1 MGIQRLQV
9 RGFRSL
15 KDVTWEPGR
24 LNVLIGPNGSGKSN
38 LLRALSLLQHGARGD
53 LPQEVLRQGGIAP
66 LLWDGQARELSWVLR
81 EDSQHAMKGGWMGP
95 LTYEL
100 LLSRLGGTSAYRIEH
115 ERLDGDV
122 LEEQGS
128 RIPDAYVLLGRTP
141 ETAITFDEEGRKLAA
156 PGGRIPDEQTL
167 LSLLSGPFADSVI
180 VAFRDSLLGWSIY
193 HDLRVDQQAPLRQAA
208 VARVED
214 RIAPDGQNLIPV
226 LHTLY
231 TGNRD
236 FKRAMDAAM
245 RAAFG
250 SDYEEL
256 VFPPAADQ
264 RIQLRL
270 RWKSLRTE
278 QSAAN
283 LSDGTL
289 RFLLLVAIF
298 ASPNPGDLI
307 ALDEPETGLHPSML
321 PIIAELAAEAAQR
334 TQVILST
341 HSADLLDAFSDVAL
355 PTTTVTSI
363 VEGETRLSVLDGEEL
378 RRWTEQYR
386 LGALM
391 RSGELEGMA

>member
-1 MGIQRLQV
+1 VGIQRLQV
-9 RGFRSL
+9 TGFRSL

-53 LPQEVLRQGGIAP
+53 LPQEILRQGGITP
-66 LLWDGQARELSWVLR
+66 LLWDGQARGLSWAVR
-81 EDSQHAMKGGWMGP
+81 EDSERHTRWSEVGP
-95 LTYEL
+95 LSYEL
-100 LLSRLGGTSAYRIEH
+100 HLSRLGETSACRIER
-115 ERLDGDV
+115 EILEGPV
-122 LEEQGS
+122 LGEAPHS
-128 RIPDAYVLLGRTP
+128 VPPVLLVREPGR
-141 ETAITFDEEGRKLAA
+141 AILVDSEGHVHHIG
-156 PGGRIPDEQTL
+156 PSGSIQDEQTL
-167 LSLLSGPFADSVI
+167 LSTFNSPFDNLV
-180 VAFRDSLLGWSIY
+180 VTAFREGLLRWSIY
-193 HDLRVDQQAPLRQAA
+193 HDLRVDSQAPLRQAA
-208 VARVED
+208 VARMEERVS
-214 RIAPDGQNLIPV
+214 PDGQNLIPV

-231 TGNRD
+231 TSNRD
-236 FKRAMDAAM
+236 FKRSLDAAM

-250 SDYEEL
+250 NDYEEL

-270 RWKSLRTE
+270 RWRSLKTE

-289 RFLLLVAIF
+289 RFLLLIAIF
-298 ASPNPGDLI
+298 ASPKPGDLI

-321 PIIAELAAEAAQR
+321 PIVAELAAEAAQR

-341 HSADLLDAFSDVAL
+341 HSADLLDAFSEVAL
-355 PTTTVTSI
+355 PTTTVANI
-363 VEGETRLSVLDGEEL
+363 AEGETRLSVLDGEEL

-391 RSGELEGMA
+391 RSGELEGLA

>member
-1 MGIQRLQV
+1 MEPRQFMGPDI
-9 RGFRSL
+9 
-15 KDVTWEPGR
+15 
-24 LNVLIGPNGSGKSN
+24 
-38 LLRALSLLQHGARGD
+38 
-53 LPQEVLRQGGIAP
+53 
-66 LLWDGQARELSWVLR
+66 
-81 EDSQHAMKGGWMGP
+81 GP
-95 LTYEL
+95 LTLTYGL
-100 LLSRLGGTSAYRIEH
+100 QLSRLGETSSYRIERENLECLDFFKDEPEARLLLL
-115 ERLDGDV
+115 EREPGRAISLGD
-122 LEEQGS
+122 
-128 RIPDAYVLLGRTP
+128 RTVQ
-141 ETAITFDEEGRKLAA
+141 TGI
-156 PGGRIPDEQTL
+156 ISDEQTL
-167 LSLLSGPFADSVI
+167 LSILTAPFEDPLV
-180 VAFRDSLLGWSIY
+180 VALREGLLGWSIY

-208 VARVED
+208 VARVEE

-231 TGNRD
+231 TGSRE
-236 FKRAMDAAM
+236 FKRSLDAAM

-264 RIQLRL
+264 RVQLRL
-270 RWKSLRTE
+270 RWRSLKTE

-289 RFLLLVAIF
+289 RFLLLIAIF
-298 ASPNPGDLI
+298 ASPNPGELI

-321 PIIAELAAEAAQR
+321 PIVAELAAEAAQR

-341 HSADLLDAFSDVAL
+341 HSADLLDAFSEMAL
-355 PTTTVTSI
+355 PTTTVVNST
-363 VEGETRLSVLDGEEL
+363 EGETRLSVLDGEEL

>member
-1 MGIQRLQV
+1 
-9 RGFRSL
+9 
-15 KDVTWEPGR
+15 
-24 LNVLIGPNGSGKSN
+24 
-38 LLRALSLLQHGARGD
+38 
-53 LPQEVLRQGGIAP
+53 
-66 LLWDGQARELSWVLR
+66 
-81 EDSQHAMKGGWMGP
+81 
-95 LTYEL
+95 
-100 LLSRLGGTSAYRIEH
+100 
-115 ERLDGDV
+115 
-122 LEEQGS
+122 
-128 RIPDAYVLLGRTP
+128 
-141 ETAITFDEEGRKLAA
+141 
-156 PGGRIPDEQTL
+156 
-167 LSLLSGPFADSVI
+167 
-180 VAFRDSLLGWSIY
+180 
-193 HDLRVDQQAPLRQAA
+193 
-208 VARVED
+208 VED
-214 RIAPDGQNLIPV
+214 RVAADGQNLIPV

-236 FKRAMDAAM
+236 FKRALDAAM

-270 RWKSLRTE
+270 RWRSLRTE

-391 RSGELEGMA
+391 RSGELEGMG

>member
-1 MGIQRLQV
+1 VGIQRLQV

-38 LLRALSLLQHGARGD
+38 LLRALALLRHGARGD
-53 LPQEVLRQGGIAP
+53 LSQEILRQGGITS
-66 LLWDGQARELSWVLR
+66 LLWDGQPRELSWVLR
-81 EDSQHAMKGGWMGP
+81 EDSERSVKGVQVGP
-95 LTYEL
+95 LTYEFF
-100 LLSRLGGTSAYRIEH
+100 LSRLGETSAYRIER
-115 ERLDGDV
+115 ERLEGVALVDGFRTSDDV
-122 LEEQGS
+122 
-128 RIPDAYVLLGRTP
+128 VLLGRSP
-141 ETAITFDEEGRKLAA
+141 ETAITFDEEGRGLAA
-156 PGGRIPDEQTL
+156 PGGRVPDEQTL
-167 LSLLSGPFADSVI
+167 LSLLSGPFDNSVI

-231 TGNRD
+231 TGSRD

-278 QSAAN
+278 QSTAN

>member
-38 LLRALSLLQHGARGD
+38 LLRALALLRHGARGD
-53 LPQEVLRQGGIAP
+53 LPQEVLRQGGIIP
-66 LLWDGQARELSWVLR
+66 LLWDGQAGDLSWTVKVDPSR
-81 EDSQHAMKGGWMGP
+81 SMGPDVGP
-95 LTYEL
+95 LTYDL
-100 LLSRLGGTSAYRIEH
+100 HLVRLGEMSAYRIEREGLEGLELFDA
-115 ERLDGDV
+115 ERAAV
-122 LEEQGS
+122 RMVFLE
-128 RIPDAYVLLGRTP
+128 RTP
-141 ETAITFDEEGRKLAA
+141 GRAVTFARGDQLLTAPVGSLS
-156 PGGRIPDEQTL
+156 DEQTL
-167 LSLLSGPFADSVI
+167 LSSFGSPFDDPTI

-256 VFPPAADQ
+256 IFPPAADQ

>member
-1 MGIQRLQV
+1 LQV

-53 LPQEVLRQGGIAP
+53 LPQEVLRQGGITP
-66 LLWDGQARELSWVLR
+66 LLWDGQAGDLSWRVTTVASNRDVMPQPGQPIPFTYGLQLR
-81 EDSQHAMKGGWMGP
+81 
-95 LTYEL
+95 
-100 LLSRLGGTSAYRIEH
+100 RLGETSSYRIER
-115 ERLDGDV
+115 EVLTV
-122 LEEQGS
+122 LEHVLEREPGRALTVDSAGQPRTAQAGTIQEEQ
-128 RIPDAYVLLGRTP
+128 P
-141 ETAITFDEEGRKLAA
+141 
-156 PGGRIPDEQTL
+156 L
-167 LSLLSGPFADSVI
+167 LSTFNAPFDNAAIVFFRNGLLS
-180 VAFRDSLLGWSIY
+180 WSIY

-214 RIAPDGQNLIPV
+214 RVAADGQNLIPV

-236 FKRAMDAAM
+236 FKRALDAAM

-270 RWKSLRTE
+270 RWRSLRTE

-391 RSGELEGMA
+391 RSGELEGMG

>member
-1 MGIQRLQV
+1 MGIQKLRV
-9 RGFRSL
+9 KGFRSL

-53 LPQEVLRQGGIAP
+53 LPREVLRQGGVTP
-66 LLWDGQARELSWVLR
+66 LLWDGQARGLSWEVKD
-81 EDSQHAMKGGWMGP
+81 DSERSAKGVQVRP

-100 LLSRLGGTSAYRIEH
+100 HLSRLGETSAYRIENEMLGSIEFLDASRTPDVMLLLRREPGRAITSDLEGH
-115 ERLDGDV
+115 ERAA
-122 LEEQGS
+122 QAGS
-128 RIPDAYVLLGRTP
+128 
-141 ETAITFDEEGRKLAA
+141 
-156 PGGRIPDEQTL
+156 IPDEQTL
-167 LSLLSGPFADSVI
+167 LSLLSGPFDNPV
-180 VAFRDSLLGWSIY
+180 VVDFRDSLLGWSIY
-193 HDLRVDQQAPLRQAA
+193 HDPRVDPQAPLRQAA
-208 VARVED
+208 VARVEE
-214 RIAPDGQNLIPV
+214 RVSPDGQNLIPV

-231 TGNRD
+231 TGSRE
-236 FKRAMDAAM
+236 FKRSLDAAM

-250 SDYEEL
+250 NEYEEL

-270 RWKSLRTE
+270 RWRSLKTE

-289 RFLLLVAIF
+289 RFLLLIAIF
-298 ASPNPGDLI
+298 ASPSPGNLI

-321 PIIAELAAEAAQR
+321 PIVAELAAEAAQR

-341 HSADLLDAFSDVAL
+341 HSADLLDAFSEVVL
-355 PTTTVTSI
+355 PTTTVASI

-391 RSGELEGMA
+391 RSGELEGLA

>member
-1 MGIQRLQV
+1 MGIQKLQV
-9 RGFRSL
+9 NGFRSL
-15 KDVTWEPGR
+15 KDVTWEPER

-53 LPQEVLRQGGIAP
+53 LPQEILRQGGITP
-66 LLWDGQARELSWVLR
+66 LLWDGQVRGISWTLKAEPSR
-81 EDSQHAMKGGWMGP
+81 TMGP
-95 LTYEL
+95 DVGPLAYEL
-100 LLSRLGGTSAYRIEH
+100 GLSRLGETSAFRIEH
-115 ERLDGDV
+115 EK
-122 LEEQGS
+122 LEFLELFRKEQTAVRMLLLEREPGRAIRFGERTAQAGS
-128 RIPDAYVLLGRTP
+128 
-141 ETAITFDEEGRKLAA
+141 
-156 PGGRIPDEQTL
+156 IPDEHTL
-167 LSLLSGPFADSVI
+167 LSMVSGPFDDPVA
-180 VAFRDSLLGWSIY
+180 VAFREGCLGWSIY

-208 VARVED
+208 VARVEE

-231 TGNRD
+231 TGNRE
-236 FKRAMDAAM
+236 FKRSLDAAM

-264 RIQLRL
+264 RVQLRL
-270 RWKSLRTE
+270 RWRSLKTE

-298 ASPNPGDLI
+298 TSPNPGELI

-321 PIIAELAAEAAQR
+321 PIVAELAAEAAQR

-355 PTTTVTSI
+355 
-363 VEGETRLSVLDGEEL
+363 
-378 RRWTEQYR
+378 
-386 LGALM
+386 
-391 RSGELEGMA
+391 

>member
-1 MGIQRLQV
+1 MGIQKLQV
-9 RGFRSL
+9 KGFRSL
-15 KDVTWEPGR
+15 KDVTWEPGQ

-53 LPQEVLRQGGIAP
+53 LPQEILNQGGITP
-66 LLWDGQARELSWVLR
+66 LLWDGQAREISWAIRTDPVDAAGVMAD
-81 EDSQHAMKGGWMGP
+81 EP
-95 LTYEL
+95 LTYEFV
-100 LLSRLGGTSAYRIEH
+100 LSRLGETGVHRIER
-115 ERLDGDV
+115 ERLMGEERGGAGVPTGTEV
-122 LEEQGS
+122 LFERRPGH
-128 RIPDAYVLLGRTP
+128 
-141 ETAITFDEEGRKLAA
+141 AITLDYSGQRTLTAQA
-156 PGGRIPDEQTL
+156 GTLSDEQTL
-167 LSLLSGPFADSVI
+167 LSRFAAPFDNPVA

-193 HDLRVDQQAPLRQAA
+193 HDLRVDTQAPLRQAA
-208 VARVED
+208 VSRVED
-214 RIAPDGQNLIPV
+214 RISPDGQNLIPV

-231 TGNRD
+231 SGNRE
-236 FKRAMDAAM
+236 FKRSLDAAM

-250 SDYEEL
+250 SDYEDL

-270 RWKSLRTE
+270 RWRSLKTA

-321 PIIAELAAEAAQR
+321 PIIAELAEEASQR

-355 PTTTVTSI
+355 PTTTVANIT
-363 VEGETRLSVLDGEEL
+363 EGETRLSVLDGEEL
-378 RRWTEQYR
+378 RRWTDQYR

-391 RSGELEGMA
+391 RSGELEGLA

>member
-38 LLRALSLLQHGARGD
+38 LLRALALFRHGARGD
-53 LPQEVLRQGGIAP
+53 LSQEVLRQGGITP
-66 LLWDGQARELSWVLR
+66 LLWDGQSPELSWVLR
-81 EDSQHAMKGGWMGP
+81 EDSGHSMKGKRVGP

-100 LLSRLGGTSAYRIEH
+100 FLSRLGETSAYRIER
-115 ERLDGDV
+115 ERLVGDV
-122 LEEQGS
+122 FEEGT
-128 RIPDAYVLLGRTP
+128 RTPDGLLLLGRSP
-141 ETAITFDEEGRKLAA
+141 ETAITFDEEGRGLAA
-156 PGGRIPDEQTL
+156 PGGRVPDEQTL
-167 LSLLSGPFADSVI
+167 LFLLSGPFDNPVI

-236 FKRAMDAAM
+236 FRRAMDAAM

-270 RWKSLRTE
+270 RWRSLRTE

>member
-1 MGIQRLQV
+1 MRGLVGIKTLQV
-9 RGFRSL
+9 KGFRSL

-38 LLRALSLLQHGARGD
+38 LLRSLSLLQHGARGD
-53 LPQEVLRQGGIAP
+53 LPQEVLRQGGVAP
-66 LLWDGQARELSWVLR
+66 LLWDGEARAISWGVVVEPNVSSSVQQVL
-81 EDSQHAMKGGWMGP
+81 GP
-95 LTYEL
+95 LIPLNYEL
-100 LLSRLGGTSAYRIEH
+100 RLSRLGETSSYRIGL
-115 ERLDGDV
+115 ERL
-122 LEEQGS
+122 QGL
-128 RIPDAYVLLGRTP
+128 AVLLERDSSHASTIDSAGLLRT
-141 ETAITFDEEGRKLAA
+141 AQ
-156 PGGRIPDEQTL
+156 PGTIQEEQTL
-167 LSLLSGPFADSVI
+167 LSSFNSPFDTPLGVF
-180 VAFRDSLLGWSIY
+180 FRNNLLGWSIY

-208 VARVED
+208 VARVDD

-231 TGNRD
+231 TGNRE
-236 FKRAMDAAM
+236 FKRSLDAAM

-264 RIQLRL
+264 RVQLRL
-270 RWKSLRTE
+270 RWRSLKTE

-298 ASPNPGDLI
+298 SSPNPGSLI
-307 ALDEPETGLHPSML
+307 AVDEPETGLHPSML
-321 PIIAELAAEAAQR
+321 PIVAELAAEAAQR

-341 HSADLLDAFSDVAL
+341 HSADLLDAFSEVEL
-355 PTTTVTSI
+355 PTTTVVNFS
-363 VEGETRLSVLDGEEL
+363 EGETRLSVLDGEEL

-391 RSGELEGMA
+391 RSGELEDLA

>member
-1 MGIQRLQV
+1 MGIQKLQV
-9 RGFRSL
+9 KGFRSL
-15 KDVTWEPGR
+15 KDVTWEPGS

-53 LPQEVLRQGGIAP
+53 LPQEILRQGGITQ
-66 LLWDGQARELSWVLR
+66 LLWDGQARELWWFVRSEPNSLP
-81 EDSQHAMKGGWMGP
+81 KGLERGP

-100 LLSRLGGTSAYRIEH
+100 QLQRLGETSAYRIAREMLEGKAIDDAERAVFLLSRVPGQVVTLDEGGGARTASAESLLNEH
-115 ERLDGDV
+115 
-122 LEEQGS
+122 
-128 RIPDAYVLLGRTP
+128 ALLS
-141 ETAITFDEEGRKLAA
+141 TFAA
-156 PGGRIPDEQTL
+156 PFDNP
-167 LSLLSGPFADSVI
+167 SI
-180 VAFRDSLLGWSIY
+180 VAFRDSMLGWSIY

-214 RIAPDGQNLIPV
+214 RIASDGQNLIPV

-231 TGNRD
+231 SGNRE
-236 FKRAMDAAM
+236 FKRSLDSAM

-264 RIQLRL
+264 RVQLRL
-270 RWKSLRTE
+270 RWRSLKME

-289 RFLLLVAIF
+289 RFLLLIAIF
-298 ASPNPGDLI
+298 ASPNPGELI
-307 ALDEPETGLHPSML
+307 AVDEPEAGLHPSML
-321 PIIAELAAEAAQR
+321 PIVAELAAEAAQR

-341 HSADLLDAFSDVAL
+341 HSADLLDAFSEVAL
-355 PTTTVTSI
+355 PTTTVTSM

-391 RSGELEGMA
+391 RSGELEGLV

>member
-38 LLRALSLLQHGARGD
+38 LLRALALLRHGARGD
-53 LPQEVLRQGGIAP
+53 LPQEVLRQGGMAP
-66 LLWDGQARELSWVLR
+66 LLWDGQPRELSWVLR
-81 EDSQHAMKGGWMGP
+81 EDSERSVKGERVGP

-100 LLSRLGGTSAYRIEH
+100 FLSRLGETSAYRIER
-115 ERLDGDV
+115 EGLVGDV
-122 LEEQGS
+122 LEEGS
-128 RIPDAYVLLGRTP
+128 WTPGFVLLGRTP
-141 ETAITFDEEGRKLAA
+141 ETAITFDEERRGLAA
-156 PGGRIPDEQTL
+156 PGGRVPDEQTL
-167 LSLLSGPFADSVI
+167 LSLLSGPFDNSVI

-256 VFPPAADQ
+256 IFPPAADQ

-363 VEGETRLSVLDGEEL
+363 VEGETHLSVLDGEEL